1 MERVNIAQIDIDV
14 DSLIAKSA
22 EVREK
27 LINIGNEMKV
37 LKDDFSKGN
46 ISIEEYTKRLTLLTA
61 EQKGQRDELRVYD
74 TLVKNHITTE
84 AKQIA
89 SNTTMKGSIKEL
101 SAALSQN
108 KHIYQQL
115 SEEERN
121 NAEVGGK
128 LLAVIQEQDKK
139 YKELQKSIGNNQ
151 VDVGN
156 YRQAILDAVGD
167 NQAFGTSMNSVVNT
181 FNSLKVNIVALAT
194 PFTNFVQT
202 GKMAPGV
209 LNATATATGNV
220 STGMKILRGAIIST
234 GIGALIVALG
244 SLISYFTSTQEGVN
258 KVNKVLTPLKVLFQT
273 LFGVV
278 QQVGKVLVEAF
289 KAAWE
294 PIKKVGEFIGT
305 FLITPIKQVVG
316 VVKGLGKILTG
327 DFKGAWEE
335 VKKPAQ
341 DLVNKGKEMGKA
353 VGEARAKYAELGKEM
368 KGIVGGIGDT
378 MDEALKR
385 GQRIEEIN
393 QRLAKSEAEHIEKT
407 EALKEL
413 FAEQN
418 QIARDT
424 SKSVEEREKAAKA
437 SVETL
442 KQINTLARERNQL
455 EVERIELQ
463 QKSNDTSDE
472 EKADLARKKAE
483 LNAANRE
490 MLNAETAQNKVINSI
505 RNTARQEENARAKEQ
520 ADKVRARMQEELKQ
534 QREAVEEYV
543 KTNSAV
549 AKSLQERL
557 AIEEK
562 GMQDRLAVLEKEKSK
577 GLIKKNEY
585 EKQKREIEESYLKTR
600 TDLSIEAVKKEA
612 EQYELQN
619 KTKIDSETRL
629 TAELIAQEQDR
640 QEAIYQKKVKALEK
654 EKQLKQEAH
663 DWDYNAEDAYQQQLQ
678 ELREGYNEK
687 SRELKKQ
694 ADEQEKEQRA
704 LNAELDF
711 QERIARLESE
721 GAGEY
726 EIRYAQL
733 ENENALA
740 IQKADEQHEA
750 GQLSDEQ
757 YQRTLEGIRKDYAKK
772 KIAID
777 KSVEEAKLMAFQSVF
792 SQIKGLVGEQT
803 ALGKAAAIAETT
815 INTYM
820 AAQKAYSAM
829 AGIPVVGPA
838 LGAVAAGAAVV
849 SGMLNVKK
857 IMETNVKYEKGGIL
871 KGKSHNEGGIPFTV
885 AGRGGFEAEGG
896 EYIVNKRATA
906 MYFPVLEAINRSV
919 SNGNYNPVYMQ
930 AGGVI
935 KQLPEMKIDYTEIT
949 KAVREGAMQGTQTG
963 AYEGAMQGA
972 FQGSQQGAFEGARAG
987 SLEGSMQGA
996 YEGATMGTTSGLTDS
1011 ILRIS
1016 DNERAR
1022 QSASI

>member
-1 MERVNIAQIDIDV
+1 MERVNIAQVDIDV

-46 ISIEEYTKRLTLLTA
+46 ISIEEYTKKLTLLTA

-84 AKQIA
+84 AKEIDT
-89 SNTTMKGSIKEL
+89 NKKKTGSIKEL
-101 SAALSQN
+101 SASLSQN
-108 KHIYQQL
+108 KHIYQLL

-156 YRQAILDAVGD
+156 YRQAILEAVGD

-181 FNSLKVNIVALAT
+181 FNSLKVNVVALAT

-393 QRLAKSEAEHIEKT
+393 QKLVKSEAEHIEKT

-442 KQINTLARERNQL
+442 KQINALARERNQL

-505 RNTARQEENARAKEQ
+505 RNTALQEENARAKEQ
-520 ADKVRARMQEELKQ
+520 ADKARARMQEELKQ

-562 GMQDRLAVLEKEKSK
+562 GMQDRLAVLDKEKSK

-585 EKQKREIEESYLKTR
+585 EKQKREIEEAYLKTR

-640 QEAIYQKKVKALEK
+640 QEAIYQKKVEALEK

-687 SRELKKQ
+687 SRELSKQ
-694 ADEQEKEQRA
+694 QSDIEKEEKKAQQ
-704 LNAELDF
+704 ELDF
-711 QERIARLESE
+711 QDKLLTLQEQGATQWEIEEEQMRQNHEQEREALNELLASNQVSQEEYNKRLSILNRKQSQDEINLKRKTEESKLQLAL
-721 GAGEY
+721 GALSQAKQLFGE
-726 EIRYAQL
+726 
-733 ENENALA
+733 
-740 IQKADEQHEA
+740 H
-750 GQLSDEQ
+750 
-757 YQRTLEGIRKDYAKK
+757 
-772 KIAID
+772 
-777 KSVEEAKLMAFQSVF
+777 
-792 SQIKGLVGEQT
+792 T
-803 ALGKAAAIAETT
+803 AVGKAAAVAEAM
-815 INTYM
+815 INTYLGIT
-820 AAQKAYSAM
+820 KALSAYPPPYNAIM
-829 AGIPVVGPA
+829 AGVT
-838 LGAVAAGAAVV
+838 GAM
-849 SGMLNVKK
+849 GMLNVKK

-896 EYIVNKRATA
+896 EYLVNKRATA

-996 YEGATMGTTSGLTDS
+996 FEGATMGTTSGLTDS

>member
-1 MERVNIAQIDIDV
+1 MERVNIAQVDIDV

-27 LINIGNEMKV
+27 LINIGNEMKA

-84 AKQIA
+84 AKEIDT
-89 SNTTMKGSIKEL
+89 NKKKTGSIKEL
-101 SAALSQN
+101 SASLSQN
-108 KHIYQQL
+108 KHIYQLL

-156 YRQAILDAVGD
+156 YRQAILEAVGD

-181 FNSLKVNIVALAT
+181 FNSLKVNVVALAT

-202 GKMAPGV
+202 GKIAPGV

-258 KVNKVLTPLKVLFQT
+258 KVNKVLTPLKVLFQS
-273 LFGVV
+273 LIGVS
-278 QQVGKVLVEAF
+278 QQVGKVLVDTF
-289 KAAWE
+289 KAVWE
-294 PIKKVGEFIGT
+294 PIKKIGEFIGT
-305 FLITPIKQVVG
+305 YLIMPIKQVVG

-341 DLVNKGKEMGKA
+341 DLVNKGKEMGQA
-353 VGEARAKYAELGKEM
+353 VANGRKRLNELGKDW
-368 KGIVGGIGDT
+368 KDVANNFGNI

-393 QRLAKSEAEHIEKT
+393 QKLVKSEAEHIEKT

-442 KQINTLARERNQL
+442 KQINALARERNQL

-520 ADKVRARMQEELKQ
+520 ADKARARMQEELKQ

-585 EKQKREIEESYLKTR
+585 EKQKREIEEAYLKTR

-629 TAELIAQEQDR
+629 TAELIAQEQAR
-640 QEAIYQKKVKALEK
+640 QDAIYQKKVEALEK

-663 DWDYNAEDAYQQQLQ
+663 NWDYNAEDAYQQQLQ

-687 SRELKKQ
+687 AKELSKQ
-694 ADEQEKEQRA
+694 QSEIEKEEKKAQQ
-704 LNAELDF
+704 ELDF
-711 QERIARLESE
+711 QDKLLTLQEQGATQWEIEEEQMRQNHEQEREALNELLASNQVSQE
-721 GAGEY
+721 EY
-726 EIRYAQL
+726 
-733 ENENALA
+733 N
-740 IQKADEQHEA
+740 K
-750 GQLSDEQ
+750 QLSILNRKQSQDEIN
-757 YQRTLEGIRKDYAKK
+757 LKRKTEESKLQLALGALSQAKQ
-772 KIAID
+772 
-777 KSVEEAKLMAFQSVF
+777 LF
-792 SQIKGLVGEQT
+792 GEHT
-803 ALGKAAAIAETT
+803 AVGKAAAVAEAM
-815 INTYM
+815 INTYLGIT
-820 AAQKAYSAM
+820 KALSAYPPPYNAIM
-829 AGIPVVGPA
+829 AGVT
-838 LGAVAAGAAVV
+838 GAM
-849 SGMLNVKK
+849 GMLNVKK

-996 YEGATMGTTSGLTDS
+996 FEGATMGTTSGLTDS

>member
-27 LINIGNEMKV
+27 LINIGNEMKA

-89 SNTTMKGSIKEL
+89 SNNTMKGSIKEL

-121 NAEVGGK
+121 NVEVGGK

-139 YKELQKSIGNNQ
+139 YKDLQKSIGNNQ

-181 FNSLKVNIVALAT
+181 FNSLKVNVVALAT

-393 QRLAKSEAEHIEKT
+393 QRLVKSEAEHIEKT

-442 KQINTLARERNQL
+442 KQINALARERNQL

-520 ADKVRARMQEELKQ
+520 ADKARARMQEELKQ

-585 EKQKREIEESYLKTR
+585 EKQKREIEEAYLKTR
-600 TDLSIEAVKKEA
+600 KDLSIEAVKKEA

-629 TAELIAQEQDR
+629 TAELIVQEQDR
-640 QEAIYQKKVKALEK
+640 QEAIYQKKVEALEK
-654 EKQLKQEAH
+654 EKKLKQEAH

-678 ELREGYNEK
+678 ELREGYDEK
-687 SRELKKQ
+687 AKELSKQ
-694 ADEQEKEQRA
+694 QSDIEKEEKKAQQ
-704 LNAELDF
+704 ELDF
-711 QERIARLESE
+711 QDKLLTLQEQGATQWEIEEEQMRQNHEQEREAL
-721 GAGEY
+721 
-726 EIRYAQL
+726 
-733 ENENALA
+733 NELLA
-740 IQKADEQHEA
+740 SN
-750 GQLSDEQ
+750 QLSQEEYNKRLSILNRKQSQDEIN
-757 YQRTLEGIRKDYAKK
+757 LKRKTEESKLQLALGALSQAKQ
-772 KIAID
+772 
-777 KSVEEAKLMAFQSVF
+777 LF
-792 SQIKGLVGEQT
+792 GEHT
-803 ALGKAAAIAETT
+803 AVGKAAAVAEAM
-815 INTYM
+815 INTYLGIT
-820 AAQKAYSAM
+820 KALSAYPPPYNAIM
-829 AGIPVVGPA
+829 AGVT
-838 LGAVAAGAAVV
+838 GAM
-849 SGMLNVKK
+849 GMLNVKK

-896 EYIVNKRATA
+896 EFLVNKKATRKNLPLLN
-906 MYFPVLEAINRSV
+906 FLNSDT
-919 SNGNYNPVYMQ
+919 SNGSYNPVYMQ

>member
-84 AKQIA
+84 AKEIDT
-89 SNTTMKGSIKEL
+89 NKKKTGSIKEL
-101 SAALSQN
+101 SASLSQN
-108 KHIYQQL
+108 KHIYQLL

-181 FNSLKVNIVALAT
+181 FNSLKVNVVALAT

-202 GKMAPGV
+202 GKIAPGV

-327 DFKGAWEE
+327 NFKGAWEE

-353 VGEARAKYAELGKEM
+353 VGEARAKYTELGKEM

-393 QRLAKSEAEHIEKT
+393 QKLAKSEAEHIEKT

-442 KQINTLARERNQL
+442 KQINALAIERNKL
-455 EVERIELQ
+455 EIERIELQ
-463 QKSNDTSDE
+463 QKSNDTSDAE
-472 EKADLARKKAE
+472 RAELARKKAE
-483 LNAANRE
+483 LIANNKERI
-490 MLNAETAQNKVINSI
+490 NAETAQNKVINSVNRA
-505 RNTARQEENARAKEQ
+505 RNDEAKEQ
-520 ADKVRARMQEELKQ
+520 ADKARARMQEELKQ

-562 GMQDRLAVLEKEKSK
+562 GMQERLAVLEKEKSK

-585 EKQKREIEESYLKTR
+585 EKQKREIEEAYLKTR

-629 TAELIAQEQDR
+629 TAELILQEQGR
-640 QEAIYQKKVKALEK
+640 QEAIYQKKVEALEK

-678 ELREGYNEK
+678 ELREGYDEK
-687 SRELKKQ
+687 AKELSKQ
-694 ADEQEKEQRA
+694 QSDIEKEEKKAQQ
-704 LNAELDF
+704 ELDF
-711 QERIARLESE
+711 QDKLLTLQEQ
-721 GAGEY
+721 GATQW
-726 EIRYAQL
+726 EI
-733 ENENALA
+733 EE
-740 IQKADEQHEA
+740 EQMRQNHEQEHEA
-750 GQLSDEQ
+750 LNELLASNQVSQEEYNKRLSILNRKQSQDEINLKRKTEESKLQLALGALSQ
-757 YQRTLEGIRKDYAKK
+757 AKQ
-772 KIAID
+772 
-777 KSVEEAKLMAFQSVF
+777 LF
-792 SQIKGLVGEQT
+792 GEHT
-803 ALGKAAAIAETT
+803 AVGKAAAVAEAM
-815 INTYM
+815 INTYLGIT
-820 AAQKAYSAM
+820 KALSAYPPPYNAIM
-829 AGIPVVGPA
+829 AGVT
-838 LGAVAAGAAVV
+838 GAM
-849 SGMLNVKK
+849 GMLNVKK

-885 AGRGGFEAEGG
+885 AGLGGFEAEGG

>member
-258 KVNKVLTPLKVLFQT
+258 KVNKVLTPLKVLFQS
-273 LFGVV
+273 LIGVS
-278 QQVGKVLVEAF
+278 QQVGKVLVDTF
-289 KAAWE
+289 KAVWE
-294 PIKKVGEFIGT
+294 PIKKIGEFIGT
-305 FLITPIKQVVG
+305 YLIMPIKQVVG
-316 VVKGLGKILTG
+316 VVKGLGKVLTG

-341 DLVNKGKEMGKA
+341 DLVNKGKEMGQA
-353 VGEARAKYAELGKEM
+353 VANGRKRLNELGKDW
-368 KGIVGGIGDT
+368 KDVANNFGNI

-442 KQINTLARERNQL
+442 KQINALARERNQL

-520 ADKVRARMQEELKQ
+520 ADKARARIQEELKQ

-557 AIEEK
+557 SIEEK
-562 GMQDRLAVLEKEKSK
+562 GMQDRLAVLEKEKTK

-585 EKQKREIEESYLKTR
+585 EKQKREIEEAYLKTR

-629 TAELIAQEQDR
+629 TAELIAQEQAR
-640 QEAIYQKKVKALEK
+640 QEAIYQKKVEALEK
-654 EKQLKQEAH
+654 EKKLKQEAH

-678 ELREGYNEK
+678 ELREGYDEK
-687 SRELKKQ
+687 SRELNKQ
-694 ADEQEKEQRA
+694 QSEIEKEEKKAQQ
-704 LNAELDF
+704 ELDF
-711 QERIARLESE
+711 QDKLLTLQEQGATQWEIEEEQMRQNHEQEREALNELLASNQVSQEEYNKRLSILNRKQSQDEINLKRKTEESKLQLAL
-721 GAGEY
+721 GALSQAKQLFGE
-726 EIRYAQL
+726 
-733 ENENALA
+733 
-740 IQKADEQHEA
+740 H
-750 GQLSDEQ
+750 
-757 YQRTLEGIRKDYAKK
+757 
-772 KIAID
+772 
-777 KSVEEAKLMAFQSVF
+777 
-792 SQIKGLVGEQT
+792 T
-803 ALGKAAAIAETT
+803 AVGKAAAVAEAM
-815 INTYM
+815 INTYLGIT
-820 AAQKAYSAM
+820 KALSAYPPPYNAIM
-829 AGIPVVGPA
+829 AGVT
-838 LGAVAAGAAVV
+838 GAM
-849 SGMLNVKK
+849 GMLNVKK
-857 IMETNVKYEKGGIL
+857 IMETNVKYEKGGLL

>member
-27 LINIGNEMKV
+27 LINISNEMKA

-61 EQKGQRDELRVYD
+61 EQRGQSDELRVYD

-84 AKQIA
+84 AKQMA
-89 SNTTMKGSIKEL
+89 SNNTMKGSIKEL

-139 YKELQKSIGNNQ
+139 YKDLQKSIGNNQ

-181 FNSLKVNIVALAT
+181 FNSLKVNVVALAT

-327 DFKGAWEE
+327 NFKGAWEE

-368 KGIVGGIGDT
+368 KGIVGGIGDI

-393 QRLAKSEAEHIEKT
+393 QKLAKSEAEHIEKT

-442 KQINTLARERNQL
+442 KQINALARERNQL

-483 LNAANRE
+483 LNVANRE

-520 ADKVRARMQEELKQ
+520 ADKARARMQEELKQ

-585 EKQKREIEESYLKTR
+585 EKQKREIEEAYLKTR

-629 TAELIAQEQDR
+629 TAELIAQEQAR
-640 QEAIYQKKVKALEK
+640 QDAIYQKKVEALEK

-678 ELREGYNEK
+678 ELREGYDEK
-687 SRELKKQ
+687 AKELNKQ
-694 ADEQEKEQRA
+694 QSDIEKEEKKSQQ
-704 LNAELDF
+704 ELDF
-711 QERIARLESE
+711 QDKLLTLQEQGATQWEIEEEQMRQNHEQEREALNELLASNQVSQEEYNKRLSILSRKQSQDEINLKRKTEESKLQLAL
-721 GAGEY
+721 GALSQAKQLFGE
-726 EIRYAQL
+726 
-733 ENENALA
+733 
-740 IQKADEQHEA
+740 H
-750 GQLSDEQ
+750 
-757 YQRTLEGIRKDYAKK
+757 
-772 KIAID
+772 
-777 KSVEEAKLMAFQSVF
+777 
-792 SQIKGLVGEQT
+792 T
-803 ALGKAAAIAETT
+803 AVGKAAAVAEAM
-815 INTYM
+815 INTYLGIT
-820 AAQKAYSAM
+820 KALSAYPPPYNAIM
-829 AGIPVVGPA
+829 AGVT
-838 LGAVAAGAAVV
+838 GAM
-849 SGMLNVKK
+849 GMLNVKK
-857 IMETNVKYEKGGIL
+857 IMETNVKYEKGGLL

-885 AGRGGFEAEGG
+885 AGRGGFEAEDG
-896 EYIVNKRATA
+896 EFLVNKKATKKNLPLLN
-906 MYFPVLEAINRSV
+906 FLNSDV
-919 SNGNYNPVYMQ
+919 SNGSYNPVYMH

-935 KQLPEMKIDYTEIT
+935 KQAYEMKIDYTEIT